1 MGLCGRRLLSA
12 TDTQELL
19 GLGPRR
25 PGLRLKAPM
34 DSGPSR
40 ALRSVSGL
48 ALTPHAL
55 FQQVAPGHCPQDGCP
70 PDVGAGEGERGAPGR
85 MET

>member
-34 DSGPSR
+34 DSGPPWTPH
-40 ALRSVSGL
+40 SVSGL
-48 ALTPHAL
+48 AL
-55 FQQVAPGHCPQDGCP
+55 
-70 PDVGAGEGERGAPGR
+70 
-85 MET
+85 